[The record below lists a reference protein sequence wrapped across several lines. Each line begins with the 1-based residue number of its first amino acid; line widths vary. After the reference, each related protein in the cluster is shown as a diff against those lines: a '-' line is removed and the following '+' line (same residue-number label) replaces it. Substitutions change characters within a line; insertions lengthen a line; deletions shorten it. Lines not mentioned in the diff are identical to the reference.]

1 MKNTKYKKELPTLD
15 LEKVLSIDEAVETLL
30 NQPKRKF
37 TESVDIAV
45 SLGIDPKKSDQN
57 VRGSLTLPH
66 SLGKDVKIVAFVDG
80 DKATE
85 AKDAGADFV
94 GTDDLLE
101 KYKDGNIDFDVA
113 ITTPSMM
120 KVVSKLAKV
129 LGPKGLMPNPKSGTV
144 TENIE
149 KAVKDVKHGQV
160 RFKTEK
166 EGIVQGT
173 IANSEMD
180 KTKLTEN
187 LNSFMGEIKR
197 LKPASSKGIYIQDI
211 YLSTTMGPGYRIDV
225 SQF

>member
-1 MKNTKYKKELPTLD
+1 MKNTKYKKELPAID
-15 LEKVLSIDEAVETLL
+15 LEKTLSVDEAVEMVV

-37 TESVDIAV
+37 VESVDVAV

-66 SLGKDVKIVAFVDG
+66 SLGKDVKVVAFVDG
-80 DKATE
+80 DKAAE
-85 AKDAGADFV
+85 AKSAGADFI
-94 GTDDLLE
+94 GTDELLE

-113 ITTPSMM
+113 VTTPSMM

-149 KAVKDVKHGQV
+149 KVVKDVKHGQV

-173 IANSEMD
+173 IANSAMD

-187 LNSFMGEIKR
+187 LNSFLAEIKR

-211 YLSTTMGPGYRIDV
+211 YLSTTMGPGYRLSLIHI
-225 SQF
+225 

>member
-1 MKNTKYKKELPTLD
+1 MKNTKYKKELPAID
-15 LEKVLSIDEAVETLL
+15 LEKTLSIDEAVEMVV

-37 TESVDIAV
+37 VESVDVAV

-66 SLGKDVKIVAFVDG
+66 SLGKDVKVVAFVDG
-80 DKATE
+80 DKAAE
-85 AKDAGADFV
+85 AKSAGADFI
-94 GTDDLLE
+94 GTDELLE

-113 ITTPSMM
+113 VTTPSMM

-149 KAVKDVKHGQV
+149 KVVKDVKHGQV

-173 IANSEMD
+173 IANSAMD

-187 LNSFMGEIKR
+187 LNSFLAEIKR